1 MSVKISAV
9 SGEKQTS
16 LDDDAGVIYLTLN
29 FLIDVL
35 LGNVSHKLVSL

>member
-16 LDDDAGVIYLTLN
+16 LDDDEGVIYLTLN
-29 FLIDVL
+29 FLIE
-35 LGNVSHKLVSL
+35 GVSGECIS